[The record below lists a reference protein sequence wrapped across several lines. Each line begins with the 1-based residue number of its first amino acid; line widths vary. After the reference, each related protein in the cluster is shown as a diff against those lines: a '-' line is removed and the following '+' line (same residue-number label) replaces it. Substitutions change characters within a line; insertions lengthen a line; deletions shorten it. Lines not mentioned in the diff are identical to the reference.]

1 MAIAFIQDDG
11 LLYRSYTSLQL
22 LGVYKPRV
30 FNQDELWSLRCS
42 RTPAVK
48 EGSTNISA
56 YTAED
61 NEKSKFIV
69 KLIAVA
75 FLGTQ
80 DRIMHPFSLK

>member
-1 MAIAFIQDDG
+1 MNSKVWDVQG
-11 LLYRSYTSLQL
+11 LQL
-22 LGVYKPRV
+22 WK
-30 FNQDELWSLRCS
+30 
-42 RTPAVK
+42 K
-48 EGSTNISA
+48 GSTNIST
-56 YTAED
+56 YTTED

>member
-30 FNQDELWSLRCS
+30 FNQDELRSLRCS

-48 EGSTNISA
+48 EGF
-56 YTAED
+56 Y
-61 NEKSKFIV
+61 
-69 KLIAVA
+69 
-75 FLGTQ
+75 
-80 DRIMHPFSLK
+80 

>member
-1 MAIAFIQDDG
+1 MNSEVWDVQG
-11 LLYRSYTSLQL
+11 LQL
-22 LGVYKPRV
+22 WK
-30 FNQDELWSLRCS
+30 
-42 RTPAVK
+42 K
-48 EGSTNISA
+48 GSTNISA